1 MTEQELMEKM
11 LAFIDTKDGD
21 RMDEWYCDER
31 GLYAMPL
38 EEFAQ
43 FIGLELVVPKYIPK
57 KTLSAVE
64 RAEMRKKVMRELT
77 PRIEELFDMEFKR
90 LEDEMKGIE

>member
-57 KTLSAVE
+57 KTLSMVE
-64 RAEMRKKVMRELT
+64 KEEMRKKVMRELT
-77 PRIEELFDMEFKR
+77 PRIEELFGMEFKR
-90 LEDEMKGIE
+90 LEDEMKGLK